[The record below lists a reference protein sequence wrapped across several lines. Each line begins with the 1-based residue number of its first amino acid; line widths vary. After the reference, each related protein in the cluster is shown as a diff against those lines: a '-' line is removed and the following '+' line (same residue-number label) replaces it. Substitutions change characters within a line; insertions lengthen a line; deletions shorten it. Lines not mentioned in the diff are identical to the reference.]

1 MSTQPIWVIAAVS
14 KQHGVEAWL
23 MYSRPINSA
32 MFSKIID
39 EIKENGDRFVMFGD
53 NCSIHKSK
61 KTIKIIKQKKTE
73 IIFNIPY
80 MPILNPIERVFS
92 IIKNKYKRLK
102 MNRYQNN
109 QKLDTVDLIEDAMES
124 LN

>member
-1 MSTQPIWVIAAVS
+1 MIAAVS
-14 KQHGVEAWL
+14 EQHGVEAWL

-53 NCSIHKSK
+53 NCSIYKSK

>member
-1 MSTQPIWVIAAVS
+1 MSTQPIWMIAAVS